1 MSQQQIVHLGCT
13 PYGENIIHRE
23 RAAGILLH
31 LIEQPDDGLF
41 PLDSSKVMEL
51 VESIEG
57 GGLLEP
63 IHIMPIPGANKYEIL
78 FGKHRYTAV
87 CIIRDKLQASL
98 TGKQPEDLTDQEKD
112 MLGQWTKIPAF
123 ICSYISDQNAKDL
136 IRIDENLV
144 RQEISPARRA
154 ELVAKKVELEGIV
167 RKGNFSGRKPISGR
181 EKLVA
186 ESVTNVVTGQGVKSP
201 AAQLFEQLGYAKSTG
216 QSRFKEW
223 AFQTGYKGPMSSVEG
238 DDLKSLAQFCAD
250 FEAAKKKKGSNK
262 EADKEAKEKAARDAR
277 IAKSR
282 AKLRDALIELS
293 VEGEEVD
300 GVDINTAL
308 RALGVS

>member
-98 TGKQPEDLTDQEKD
+98 TGKQPEDLTDREKD

-144 RQEISPARRA
+144 RQEISPERRA
-154 ELVAKKVELEGIV
+154 ELVAKKVQMEGIV
-167 RKGNFSGRKPISGR
+167 RKGKFNHGKELNHG
-181 EKLVA
+181 
-186 ESVTNVVTGQGVKSP
+186 ESLTTGTVIKGQGVKSP
-201 AAQLFEQLGYAKSTG
+201 AIQLGEQLGRKQDYMR
-216 QSRFKEW
+216 SRFKEW

-250 FEAAKKKKGSNK
+250 FEAAKKKKFSNK
-262 EADKEAKEKAARDAR
+262 EAKKKAARDAR